1 MSGAIGGFA
10 EAGDAAD
17 ATVAASTDPGMANAA
32 EDVRAL
38 RALAELRTASG
49 VTALWTIDLSTR
61 TLSELFGP
69 SKLWQTLC
77 GEQLDLPEVLT
88 RVHTDDRDRL
98 REAVDSSAGGADFEQ
113 RFRMVDR
120 YGDERWLHARAR
132 YLDAGRPRLVGLVDD
147 VTEHTQ
153 LVRRLADRRR
163 IEAAQARRVNE
174 LAAKL
179 VSATTVDEI
188 TGLLTHD
195 FLPIFSGASSAV
207 MLVEDGA
214 LVPYPASEADHPPFA
229 RIAGRDAADTSFPM
243 GAVIRDSQPRFY
255 DNRAE
260 VVERFPAVRE
270 LLPHV
275 RSQAWATVPIFGDG
289 RSAIGVWQV
298 AWNEARSTPPDER
311 ALMLTLA
318 GLAGQALQRVRAQ
331 AAQLEL
337 ADAVQQRML
346 PGKPPQLSG
355 LDLAVRYLPARQG
368 SRVCGD
374 FYDAIQLS
382 ENRVGL
388 VVGDVQ
394 GHGVEAAAAM
404 GQVRIAFRAY
414 AKNRFDP
421 GEVLAETN
429 RMFAEGVDEDVSFS
443 TCGYLVLELDTGRMR
458 AAWAGQPPLVVASEA
473 DYEIWQPATG
483 PPVGVDPDSTYPVSE
498 RLLDPGQTLLMC
510 SDGLLESTSV
520 PMDEGL
526 AQVGQA
532 LISQQTNVEE
542 TASRLVEL
550 TPAGRGDDIALL
562 VARMWDRHICGI
574 GDQ

>member
-1 MSGAIGGFA
+1 MNGMADAVGGFA
-10 EAGDAAD
+10 GAND
-17 ATVAASTDPGMANAA
+17 ATGATAATSVGRDPETDA
-32 EDVRAL
+32 EEVRAL
-38 RALAELRTASG
+38 RTLAELRAASG
-49 VTALWTIDLSTR
+49 VTAVWTFDLSTR

-69 SKLWQTLC
+69 SKLWRTLC
-77 GEQLDLPEVLT
+77 GQALTLSEVLEQ
-88 RVHTDDRDRL
+88 VHGDDRERL
-98 REAVDSSAGGADFEQ
+98 REALDSSAGGADFEQ
-113 RFRMVDR
+113 RFRMSDR
-120 YGDERWLHARAR
+120 FGDERWLHARAR
-132 YLDAGRPRLVGLVDD
+132 YLDGGRPRLVGLLDD

-195 FLPIFSGASSAV
+195 FLPVFAGAASTV
-207 MLVEDGA
+207 MLVDDGE
-214 LVPYPASEADHPPFA
+214 LIPYPSVEADHPPFA
-229 RIAGRDAADTSFPM
+229 RIAGRDATDTSYPM
-243 GAVIRDSQPRFY
+243 GAVIRDNQPRFY

-270 LLPHV
+270 LLPNI

-289 RSAIGVWQV
+289 RVALGVWQI
-298 AWNEARSTPPDER
+298 AWNETRSTPPDER

-331 AAQLEL
+331 AAELEL

-346 PGKPPQLSG
+346 PGKPPHLTG
-355 LDLAVRYLPARQG
+355 LDIAVRYLPARQG

-382 ENRVGL
+382 ERSVGL

-404 GQVRIAFRAY
+404 GQVRVAFRAY
-414 AKNRFDP
+414 ATNRFDP

-429 RMFAEGVDEDVSFS
+429 RMFAEGVDDQVSFS
-443 TCGYLVLELDTGRMR
+443 TCGYLVLDLDTGGMR
-458 AAWAGQPPLVVASEA
+458 AAWAGQPPPVIASGQGY
-473 DYEIWQPATG
+473 DIWQPKTG

-498 RLLDPGQTLLMC
+498 RKLEPGQSLLMC
-510 SDGLLESTSV
+510 SDGLVESSALA
-520 PMDEGL
+520 MDRGL

-532 LISQQTNVEE
+532 LTAEPDDAE
-542 TASRLVEL
+542 AAASRLAEL
-550 TPAGRGDDIALL
+550 TPAGRGDDIAILL
-562 VARMWDRHICGI
+562 ARRHP
-574 GDQ
+574 